1 MRFVYFSPVGLPRL
15 LKADAPVAFQ
25 VIFDWRRMQRS
36 ESIPARRLLISGD
49 TLTLFLV
56 LVIAPAVRQCI
67 SG

>member
-15 LKADAPVAFQ
+15 LNADAPVASQ

-36 ESIPARRLLISGD
+36 ESIPARHLLNSGD

-56 LVIAPAVRQCI
+56 LVIVPAVRQCI